1 MRAVRSLWPPK
12 ESMSGRVPSAAG
24 ASSGRAACL
33 AACLVA
39 FLVVVVAPAMG
50 ADRSAP
56 KRILLLHSF
65 GRDFRPW
72 SEYALSIKAVLEQ
85 QAQWPLDVQEH
96 TLLTARFNNPGP
108 EEPFVNYLRSST
120 RAYPDVVVSIGAP
133 AARFAQKY
141 RDQLFPD
148 TPMVLTVVEE
158 RLVNRADLTD
168 NDTVVSVQNN
178 FTAAFHGILKVL
190 PETKTI
196 AVVIGASR
204 LEKFWLDEIKR
215 EATPSRA
222 RGLRLVQ

>member
-1 MRAVRSLWPPK
+1 
-12 ESMSGRVPSAAG
+12 MSGRVPSAAG

-39 FLVVVVAPAMG
+39 FLVVVAAPAMG
-50 ADRSAP
+50 AERSAP

-120 RAYPDVVVSIGAP
+120 RAYLQMLLLASG
-133 AARFAQKY
+133 RRL
-141 RDQLFPD
+141 RDLPRNIAISFFPI
-148 TPMVLTVVEE
+148 
-158 RLVNRADLTD
+158 RRW
-168 NDTVVSVQNN
+168 
-178 FTAAFHGILKVL
+178 F
-190 PETKTI
+190 
-196 AVVIGASR
+196 
-204 LEKFWLDEIKR
+204 
-215 EATPSRA
+215 
-222 RGLRLVQ
+222 